1 MKLSKQYLFYLAG
14 ALWALAGTMVLS
26 FGLRAL
32 LSRPTHWKILGA
44 LIVFAVFYL
53 LIFLPLVK
61 KHEKRIVE
69 DARQKMPWWMFF
81 DRKGYLFIA
90 VMMPVGIFL
99 RLCGFVP
106 RWFFAFFIPD
116 SVQRCCCA
124 DCNFFTRDFVSV
136 KGQDLRK
143 VNRKKTQNRP
153 KNSWPSPKC

>member
-14 ALWALAGTMVLS
+14 DLWALAGTMVLS

-32 LSRPTHWKILGA
+32 LSRPTHWKILGT

-90 VMMPVGIFL
+90 VMMPIGIFL

-106 RWFFAFFIPD
+106 QWFFAFFYTGLGAALLL
-116 SVQRCCCA
+116 CGLK
-124 DCNFFTRDFVSV
+124 FFHAGFRQCKRARLAKS
-136 KGQDLRK
+136 Q
-143 VNRKKTQNRP
+143 
-153 KNSWPSPKC
+153 S